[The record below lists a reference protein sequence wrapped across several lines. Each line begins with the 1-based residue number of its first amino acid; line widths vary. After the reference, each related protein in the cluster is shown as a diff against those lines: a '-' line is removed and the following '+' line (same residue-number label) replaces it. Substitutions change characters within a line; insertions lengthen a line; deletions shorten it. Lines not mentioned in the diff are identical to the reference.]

1 MLRIIPIPWHNAQP
15 TEVLVFDS
23 RSAKS
28 FGVMV
33 CVLLAMFVGLGA
45 GVISN
50 ARPLSPQSFAEEKA
64 VWDLERSYWH
74 YVEIND
80 LTSYLNLWHPDFLG
94 WPRMNPAPV
103 GKDHI
108 TDWITSNTAKGLTFK
123 MVEFKPAALRVT
135 GNTAVACYWATSKW
149 VDRNGAGEADT
160 ARIIHTWVKTGKD
173 WQIIGGMSMT
183 DKR

>member
-1 MLRIIPIPWHNAQP
+1 MSNLRS
-15 TEVLVFDS
+15 LFVFS
-23 RSAKS
+23 
-28 FGVMV
+28 GVV
-33 CVLLAMFVGLGA
+33 CLLLAVLGSTGA
-45 GVISN
+45 GTNV
-50 ARPLSPQSFAEEKA
+50 RPAPPPSAAEEQA
-64 VWDLERSYWH
+64 VWDLEHSYWH

-80 LTSYLNLWHPDFLG
+80 LTSYRNLWHADFLG

-108 TDWITSNTAKGLTFK
+108 TDWITSQTAKGLTFK

-160 ARIIHTWVKTGKD
+160 ARIIHTWVKTGKE

-183 DKR
+183 ETR